1 MMYYKKRII
10 SKFEYSLASVL
21 STNAMLFLIA
31 SGVSLDLIYKSL
43 NRTVLYQ
50 LSRPINTVSGQT
62 MVLDSLHKLTTN
74 RTLIFGP
81 KNYDTEFLVCLCYCL
96 LQLTEEDPE
105 KRYINQ
111 GFIVDLSRTSVKKKV
126 ILILLL
132 LIHVILFINEWYL
145 FQILTNTAIQT
156 ENCFNWHLSILTST
170 SVPKAII
177 SYTV

>member
-1 MMYYKKRII
+1 M
-10 SKFEYSLASVL
+10 
-21 STNAMLFLIA
+21 IA

-62 MVLDSLHKLTTN
+62 MVLDSLHKLTNN

-105 KRYINQ
+105 KRYLDQ
-111 GFIVDLSRTSVKKKV
+111 GLIVDISRTSLKK
-126 ILILLL
+126 IAMFILLL
-132 LIHVILFINEWYL
+132 KYMYCNSFHKCISVPNSHRYRYTEKKTLFK
-145 FQILTNTAIQT
+145 LTPVETVS
-156 ENCFNWHLSILTST
+156 LSISTAT

-177 SYTV
+177 SYSYTV

>member
-1 MMYYKKRII
+1 M
-10 SKFEYSLASVL
+10 
-21 STNAMLFLIA
+21 
-31 SGVSLDLIYKSL
+31 DLIYKSL

-62 MVLDSLHKLTTN
+62 MVLDSLHKLTSN

-111 GFIVDLSRTSVKKKV
+111 GFIVDISRTSVKKIV
-126 ILILLL
+126 IFILL
-132 LIHVILFINEWYL
+132 LIHVIPFINAGYL
-145 FQILTNTAIQT
+145 FQILTNTAIQKT
-156 ENCFNWHLSILTST
+156 MFKLTSLYFDCN
-170 SVPKAII
+170 I
-177 SYTV
+177 SSKSNNILYCLIRPTKRSARSSNYR

>member
-1 MMYYKKRII
+1 M
-10 SKFEYSLASVL
+10 
-21 STNAMLFLIA
+21 
-31 SGVSLDLIYKSL
+31 DLIYKSL

-62 MVLDSLHKLTTN
+62 MVLDSLHKLTNN

-105 KRYINQ
+105 KRYMDK
-111 GFIVDLSRTSVKKKV
+111 GLIVDIHVNTCISRTSLEKIA

-132 LIHVILFINEWYL
+132 IIFIN
-145 FQILTNTAIQT
+145 A
-156 ENCFNWHLSILTST
+156 
-170 SVPKAII
+170 
-177 SYTV
+177 

>member
-1 MMYYKKRII
+1 MMYLKKKKSFKIWI
-10 SKFEYSLASVL
+10 FF
-21 STNAMLFLIA
+21 STNAILFLIA

-62 MVLDSLHKLTTN
+62 MVLDSLHKLTNN

-105 KRYINQ
+105 KRYMDQ
-111 GFIVDLSRTSVKKKV
+111 GLIVDIHVNISRTSLEK
-126 ILILLL
+126 IATLILLL
-132 LIHVILFINEWYL
+132 IIFINAWYL
-145 FQILTNTAIQT
+145 FQILTGTGIQNK
-156 ENCFNWHLSILTST
+156 NCLNWHLLKLFLC
-170 SVPKAII
+170 PFWL
-177 SYTV
+177 

>member
-1 MMYYKKRII
+1 MLWCFIKKKII

-21 STNAMLFLIA
+21 RTNALLFLIA

-62 MVLDSLHKLTTN
+62 MVLDSLHKLTSN

-111 GFIVDLSRTSVKKKV
+111 GFIVDISRTSVKKIV
-126 ILILLL
+126 IFILL
-132 LIHVILFINEWYL
+132 LIHVIPFINAWYL
-145 FQILTNTAIQT
+145 FQILTNTAKQKK
-156 ENCFNWHLSILTST
+156 N
-170 SVPKAII
+170 V
-177 SYTV
+177 

>member
-1 MMYYKKRII
+1 M
-10 SKFEYSLASVL
+10 
-21 STNAMLFLIA
+21 
-31 SGVSLDLIYKSL
+31 DLIYKSL

-62 MVLDSLHKLTTN
+62 MVLDSLHKLTSN

-111 GFIVDLSRTSVKKKV
+111 GFIVDISRTKVKKIV
-126 ILILLL
+126 IFILL
-132 LIHVILFINEWYL
+132 LIHCNSFHKCMVSVPNSHKYSYTKKKMFK
-145 FQILTNTAIQT
+145 
-156 ENCFNWHLSILTST
+156 LTSLYFDCN
-170 SVPKAII
+170 I
-177 SYTV
+177 SSKSNNILYCLIRPTKRSARSSNYR

>member
-1 MMYYKKRII
+1 MYFFFFSFFKLKVYIVEKQRKCLTSSVNSFHRPRKNVSTQQTLPTGSFMMYYKKKII

-21 STNAMLFLIA
+21 STNALLFLIA

-62 MVLDSLHKLTTN
+62 MVLDSLHKLTSN

-105 KRYINQ
+105 KRYMYIN
-111 GFIVDLSRTSVKKKV
+111 
-126 ILILLL
+126 
-132 LIHVILFINEWYL
+132 
-145 FQILTNTAIQT
+145 
-156 ENCFNWHLSILTST
+156 
-170 SVPKAII
+170 
-177 SYTV
+177 